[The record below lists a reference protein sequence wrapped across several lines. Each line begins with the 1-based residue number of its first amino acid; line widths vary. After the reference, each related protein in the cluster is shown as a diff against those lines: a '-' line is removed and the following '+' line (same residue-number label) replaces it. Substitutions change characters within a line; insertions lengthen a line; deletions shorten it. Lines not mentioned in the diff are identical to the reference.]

1 MLVRLLPAIAMLIV
15 LAIPAGASGREPIV
29 SYVDGAGTFRLYDA
43 QLDQELPPPPVPV
56 PPGFPQF
63 RWGMSL
69 DGRYI
74 VFNDADKRLHLLD
87 RATSTQVPL
96 PGIDIDVN
104 SDGVVDV
111 NPGSLT
117 VSNTGLIG
125 FDANGNGPARVYSSV
140 TKTFLDTGLD
150 PDPANPSNGH
160 RQTELSGDG
169 RFLATTCL
177 ASGGC
182 IVDLG
187 SGSNPYVQNL
197 TTKQD
202 TGFPNVAARDEEHP
216 CIDGDGSLVG
226 NDRQHPNNT
235 SPRDVF
241 VFDRSVS
248 PVAPLTL
255 AAINDPVKENA
266 YCVLDAAGDYVGHF
280 FDNTAFKLYERAS
293 GSFVT
298 LPPGKTFDERSTLSA
313 PYSPP
318 IPGPGGPGPG
328 AGDTTAPVLT
338 GLSMTRRRFRVAR
351 GSTPTTAQSTPAGT
365 AFRYTLSEAALV
377 SIRIQRRVPG
387 LRLRVRGKRRCVART
402 RRSERRVR
410 RDLARTRSVR
420 RLDGSARRRRLA
432 QLIRRSRC
440 NTYRAAGTLRRAA
453 MAGANRTTFSG
464 RIGRRP
470 LRRGRYRATFTAA
483 DAAGNRSGPRRIGFR
498 VVGG

>member
-43 QLDQELPPPPVPV
+43 ELDRELSPPPVPV

-74 VFNDADKRLHLLD
+74 VFNDADRRLHLLD
-87 RATSTQVPL
+87 RATGTQVPL
-96 PGIDIDVN
+96 LGIDIDAN
-104 SDGVVDV
+104 SDGAVDV

-117 VSNTGLIG
+117 VSNTGLIA
-125 FDANGNGPARVYSSV
+125 FDANGNGPARVYDSV
-140 TKTFLDTGLD
+140 AKSFVDTGLD

-182 IVDLG
+182 IVNLG

-202 TGFPNVAARDEEHP
+202 TAFPNVAGRDEEHP

-248 PVAPLTL
+248 PIAPLTL
-255 AAINDPVKENA
+255 AAINDPVKEDA
-266 YCVLDAAGDYVGHF
+266 YCVLDSPGDYVGHF
-280 FDNTAFKLYERAS
+280 FDNMAFKLYERTS
-293 GSFVT
+293 QSFVA
-298 LPPGKTFDERSTLSA
+298 LPADKTFDERSTLSA
-313 PYSPP
+313 PYSPT
-318 IPGPGGPGPG
+318 IDPGPET
-328 AGDTTAPVLT
+328 GDTTAPALT
-338 GLSMTRRRFRVAR
+338 GLSMTRRRFRVGR
-351 GSTPTTAQSTPAGT
+351 RSTPTTAQRAPAGT
-365 AFRYTLSEAALV
+365 AFRYTLSETAQV
-377 SIRIQRRVPG
+377 SIRIEQRVRG
-387 LRLRVRGKRRCVART
+387 LRLSVGGKRRCVPHT
-402 RRSERRVR
+402 RRSERRAR
-410 RDLARTRSVR
+410 RRLERGRSVR
-420 RLDGSARRRRLA
+420 RLDGSARRQRLA
-432 QLIRRSRC
+432 QLLRRSRC
-440 NTYRAAGTLRRAA
+440 NAYRAAGTLRRAA
-453 MAGANRTTFSG
+453 TGGANRTAFSG

-470 LRRGRYRATFTAA
+470 LRPGRHRATLAAA
-483 DAAGNRSGPRRIGFR
+483 DPAGNRSVPRRIGFR
-498 VVGG
+498 VVGR

>member
-43 QLDQELPPPPVPV
+43 QLDRELPPPPVPV

-87 RATSTQVPL
+87 RATGAEVPL
-96 PGIDIDVN
+96 PGIDIDAD

-117 VSNTGLIG
+117 VSNSGLTG

-202 TGFPNVAARDEEHP
+202 TAFPNVAGRDEEHP

-226 NDRQHPNNT
+226 NDRQHPINT

-241 VFDRSVS
+241 IFDRSVS

-255 AAINDPVKENA
+255 AAINDPVKEDA
-266 YCVLDAAGDYVGHF
+266 YCVLDSAGDYVGHL

-318 IPGPGGPGPG
+318 TGPGPG
-328 AGDTTAPVLT
+328 TSDTTAPALT
-338 GLSMTRRRFRVAR
+338 GLSMTRRRFRVGR
-351 GSTPTTAQSTPAGT
+351 RSTPTTAQRAPAGT
-365 AFRYTLSEAALV
+365 AFRYTLSEPAQV
-377 SIRIQRRVPG
+377 SIRIERSVQG
-387 LRLRVRGKRRCVART
+387 LRLRVGGKRRCVART
-402 RRSERRVR
+402 RSSERRVR
-410 RDLARTRSVR
+410 RQLARTRSVR

-432 QLIRRSRC
+432 RLIGRSRC
-440 NTYRAAGTLRRAA
+440 TAHRRAGTLQRSAA
-453 MAGANRTTFSG
+453 AGANRTAFSG
-464 RIGRRP
+464 RIGRRA
-470 LRRGRYRATFTAA
+470 LGRGPYRAALTAA

-498 VVGG
+498 VVGR